1 MCLTASWVGSW
12 IVTFHHAYH
21 VRHYPRDAGFAFI
34 RRALGA
40 IAILIVSAAIVIGF
54 VISSSIY
61 WG

>member
-1 MCLTASWVGSW
+1 M
-12 IVTFHHAYH
+12 TFHHAY
-21 VRHYPRDAGFAFI
+21 VRHYPRDTGFAFI

-40 IAILIVSAAIVIGF
+40 IGILIVSAGIVIGF